1 MIGYPYLKCCHGA
14 QCPHADSVF
23 NICLEVEDVSR
34 VCQDMET
41 HGSRVITP
49 VHTLTT
55 DHGELTCAVVSSP
68 CDNVIHSLVNTSQYT
83 GPFLPGFD
91 QEKNSD
97 NDIVDTGLTHLD
109 HVTYVCRPGD
119 SDRILTW
126 YQQTC
131 GMTRFKMTPSEG
143 EEGVEVTGEA
153 GLRLKVGEWMSEW
166 MCREVGVSSDDQVK
180 ERNFKLVLAEPL
192 EVNHDGHVNR

>member
-1 MIGYPYLKCCHGA
+1 
-14 QCPHADSVF
+14 
-23 NICLEVEDVSR
+23 
-34 VCQDMET
+34 MET

-91 QEKNSD
+91 QEENSD
-97 NDIVDTGLTHLD
+97 NGIVDTGLTHLD